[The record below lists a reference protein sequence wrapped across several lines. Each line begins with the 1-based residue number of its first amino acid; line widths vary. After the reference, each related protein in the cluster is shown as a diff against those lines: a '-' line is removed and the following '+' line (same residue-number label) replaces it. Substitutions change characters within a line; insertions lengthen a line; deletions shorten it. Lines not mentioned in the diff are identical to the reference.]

1 MGFNRLF
8 SDWKWVKNEV
18 VETIFLLITN
28 SSLAQNGRF
37 LRSHFQEES
46 NELTVRYTGV
56 VLNPLKPRICLP
68 RFAPT
73 NEEAEKEKVTEGTF
87 DRELN
92 RQLYNLFARYA

>member
-68 RFAPT
+68 RFAST